1 MKYSKWLDKWYL
13 TYVKPTLK
21 KKTCERYLEIIEKHL
36 KASLGDFELEKI
48 TPQEIRRYV
57 SHLARFGNLKTGK
70 GLAAN
75 SVNGIVTVLKSS
87 LKCAFECG
95 ETHNCAAADAIT
107 RPKSDGRKVTC
118 FTEKE
123 QEILENAVLRG
134 IKRSQVGVVICLY
147 TGLRIGE
154 LLALTWSD
162 VDFENE
168 MIYVNKTC
176 HYAKNDDGVYGRI
189 TDVPK
194 TVSSKRDIPLPK
206 KLLSILKKHKMSGKS
221 EFVIEGPSGLPISLR
236 SYQRSFALLQDK
248 LKIKRR
254 GFHSLRHTFAT
265 RALECGMDVKTLSE
279 LLGHNDATITLNRYA
294 HSLLKHKREMMD
306 KLGKRL
312 Q

>member
-13 TYVKPTLK
+13 TYVKPSLK
-21 KKTCERYLEIIEKHL
+21 KKTCERYFEIIEKHL
-36 KASLGDFELEKI
+36 KVRLGDFELEEI
-48 TPQEIRRYV
+48 TPREMRRYV
-57 SHLARFGNLKTGK
+57 SYLARFGNLKTGK
-70 GLAAN
+70 GLSAN
-75 SVNGIVTVLKSS
+75 SVNGIITVLKSS
-87 LKCAFECG
+87 LKCAYECG
-95 ETHNCAAADAIT
+95 ETGDCAADGIM
-107 RPKSDGRKVTC
+107 RPKSEGRKVTC

-123 QEILENAVLRG
+123 QELLENAVLRG
-134 IKRSQVGVVICLY
+134 VKRSHVGVVICLY

-154 LLALTWSD
+154 LLALTWAD

-206 KLLSILKKHKMSGKS
+206 KLLTILRNCKRGGKS
-221 EFVIEGPSGLPISLR
+221 EYVIESPSGVPIALR
-236 SYQRSFALLQDK
+236 SYQRSFARLQDK

-279 LLGHNDATITLNRYA
+279 ILGHNDATITLNRYA